1 MAEDCLELL
10 NNDEWRMEVALR
22 LFDYARKLLALDH
35 GWSPGV
41 MLPGAI
47 DPENIVFEVFNRV
60 AAGKRKFNKRFPC
73 EVQLK
78 GMVASIISKLYE
90 KKDATLQTIDL
101 PEEDEHY
108 SAVEKALGVG
118 GTESAY
124 EGVEYTERFFQNL
137 EEHPK
142 VKKDSDL
149 GLVIMAYVEG
159 AGGPKEV
166 AEATGIPVARIY
178 EYNRNLISILAEV
191 KAKMK

>member
-10 NNDEWRMEVALR
+10 KNDEWRMEVALR
-22 LFDYARKLLALDH
+22 LFDYARKLLTLDH

-41 MLPGAI
+41 MLPGGI
-47 DPENIVFEVFNRV
+47 DPENIIFEVFERV
-60 AAGKRKFNKRFPC
+60 AQGKRKFNKRFSC

-101 PEEDEHY
+101 PEEDENY
-108 SAVEKALGVG
+108 VVVEKALGAG
-118 GTESAY
+118 GRESAY
-124 EGVEYTERFFQNL
+124 EGVEYTERFFQIL

-149 GLVIMAYVEG
+149 GLVIMAYVDG
-159 AGGPKEV
+159 AAGPKEV
-166 AEATGIPVARIY
+166 AEVTRIPVARIY
-178 EYNRNLISILAEV
+178 EYNRNLTSILAEV

>member
-10 NNDEWRMEVALR
+10 KNDEWRMEVALR
-22 LFDYARKLLALDH
+22 LFDYSRKLLMLDH
-35 GWSPGV
+35 GWSPGE
-41 MLPGAI
+41 MLPGGI
-47 DPENIVFEVFNRV
+47 DPQNVVFEVFNRV
-60 AAGKRKFNKRFPC
+60 ATGKRKFNKRFSC

-101 PEEDEHY
+101 PEEDAHY
-108 SAVEKALGVG
+108 GAVEKALGVG

-124 EGVEYTERFFQNL
+124 EGVEYTERFFQIL
-137 EEHPK
+137 EEHSK

-149 GLVIMAYVEG
+149 GIVIIAYVEG

-166 AEATGIPVARIY
+166 AEVTGIPVARIY